1 MRRCAPLTFAAL
13 KMGKVCLP
21 GRLVKSSGLR
31 SERNDT
37 VLKIQELFKKL
48 LAMRP
53 FLQQTLSSLT
63 IE

>member
-1 MRRCAPLTFAAL
+1 MRRSAPLAFAAL
-13 KMGKVCLP
+13 KDGQNLSA
-21 GRLVKSSGLR
+21 GRLVKSLGLR